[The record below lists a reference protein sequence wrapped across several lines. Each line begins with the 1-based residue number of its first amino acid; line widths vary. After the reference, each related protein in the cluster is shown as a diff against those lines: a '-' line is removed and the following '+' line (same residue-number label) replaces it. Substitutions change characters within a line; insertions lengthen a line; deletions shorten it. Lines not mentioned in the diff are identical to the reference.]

1 VGFVYI
7 AQYFNGRKVYVPFWT
22 ETWKRDVLC
31 QLLTNRICDR
41 EINYKVYRASSFSV
55 CLLPLC
61 GIALFISVFQ
71 GTFMQNFDNCTLKW
85 LCCVINLYNLLL
97 AVTPSET
104 CYDITDLSV
113 QLKMREIR
121 NEGVFLCNC
130 KIIKFDLK
138 ISISSINPSHFHIK
152 QMCII
157 NIPIFWELI

>member
-1 VGFVYI
+1 
-7 AQYFNGRKVYVPFWT
+7 
-22 ETWKRDVLC
+22 
-31 QLLTNRICDR
+31 
-41 EINYKVYRASSFSV
+41 
-55 CLLPLC
+55 
-61 GIALFISVFQ
+61 
-71 GTFMQNFDNCTLKW
+71 MQNFDNCTLKW